1 MRVEAGCRW
10 CPQLGWLRAA
20 HHSNRTRSKSRTGPE
35 SRRFALANG
44 IVEPRY
50 GRAEVAELADASVS
64 KTDVR
69 KDVRV
74 RLPLSAPQ
82 LDVLHLG
89 HQCRRVS
96 RANWTTCVCYRL
108 CYARERTLPCG

>member
-1 MRVEAGCRW
+1 MPFEEGCWSCLR
-10 CPQLGWLRAA
+10 PGSLRAA
-20 HHSNRTRSKSRTGPE
+20 HRSVHTRSKSRTGPVR
-35 SRRFALANG
+35 RRFALANG

-82 LDVLHLG
+82 CDVAHLWPSVWPILPFQLDNALVLWILL
-89 HQCRRVS
+89 
-96 RANWTTCVCYRL
+96 RL
-108 CYARERTLPCG
+108 